1 MSGLRLRDAVRA
13 VVVDPDERVLLVR
26 FEFPNWTGWA
36 TPGGGVDPGETDAEA
51 LRRELEE
58 EVGLDASELGPL
70 VWMRTHLFELG
81 IDWDGQVERY
91 YLVRAP
97 AFEPVPS

>member
-1 MSGLRLRDAVRA
+1 
-13 VVVDPDERVLLVR
+13 
-26 FEFPNWTGWA
+26 
-36 TPGGGVDPGETDAEA
+36 
-51 LRRELEE
+51 
-58 EVGLDASELGPL
+58 
-70 VWMRTHLFELG
+70 MRTRLFELG